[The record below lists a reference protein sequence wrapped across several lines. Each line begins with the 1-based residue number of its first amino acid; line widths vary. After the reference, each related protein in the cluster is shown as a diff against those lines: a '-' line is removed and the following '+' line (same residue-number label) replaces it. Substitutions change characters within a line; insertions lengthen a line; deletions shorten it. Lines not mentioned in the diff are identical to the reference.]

1 MQVCT
6 ASVWASKHFSW
17 TLILFFQS
25 SQTLYLSHSN
35 VSDLDLIFLL
45 FFCVKNCLPFSH
57 NVILHWRKL
66 CQVKTR
72 SSRGLF
78 VCRLTAAGQWMWS
91 NHGIVIIF
99 NSKFFLP
106 CDCITARRKAHLGWN
121 AKWWMKSG
129 ILLIQQKTYNNATKY
144 LRRRQILWNFCA
156 RETLF
161 LDHFCVILVIVGNF
175 CLLDCWPMIMFWW
188 ESSRNS
194 HTFSFSA
201 GESSAN
207 FQLNL
212 LHTAASIYLVGID
225 HF

>member
-6 ASVWASKHFSW
+6 ASVWASKHFNS

-106 CDCITARRKAHLGWN
+106 CDCITRSS
-121 AKWWMKSG
+121 KSTFRVKCEMMNEVRNLVDST
-129 ILLIQQKTYNNATKY
+129 IYLQQCDKVFTTTTDIVKF
-144 LRRRQILWNFCA
+144 LCA
-156 RETLF
+156 RDVVFGSFLCNFGNSRKFLF
-161 LDHFCVILVIVGNF
+161 VGRWSCFDESRLEILTHFHFPQV
-175 CLLDCWPMIMFWW
+175 
-188 ESSRNS
+188 
-194 HTFSFSA
+194 
-201 GESSAN
+201 
-207 FQLNL
+207 NL
-212 LHTAASIYLVGID
+212 QRI
-225 HF
+225 FN